1 MIRLKLEVDAS
12 GLNKATASFAR
23 AARDYRP
30 VWSRVA
36 GVIYEDMR
44 GRFETEGAG
53 TWAHLAPAYRSW
65 KLRHYPSQSIGQL
78 TGSLMRSVTS
88 QNAPGSIY
96 EEGRLTLT
104 LGSSVKH
111 GAWFSHGTRRQPAR
125 PVYAITSAAERAVN
139 EQIFEYLSGEAQDA
153 GFEVKRS

>member
-1 MIRLKLEVDAS
+1 MIRLSFEVDAS
-12 GLNKATASFAR
+12 SLNKATAQFAR

-44 GRFETEGAG
+44 GRFESEGAG
-53 TWAHLAPAYRSW
+53 TWAKLSPSYRAW
-65 KLRHYPSQSIGQL
+65 KLRHYPSQAIGQL

-88 QNAPGSIY
+88 QSAPGSIY

-104 LGSSVKH
+104 LGSSIKH
-111 GAWFSHGTRRQPAR
+111 AGWFSHGTRRMPAR
-125 PVYAITSAAERAVN
+125 PVYVISSNAERGVN
-139 EQIFEYLSGEAQDA
+139 EQVFAYLEGEAKDA
-153 GFEVKRS
+153 GFEVRRS